1 MSLRVSKRYSR
12 DFEIYTPPSLKIK
25 KKSVSSSPPG
35 RSGNKSKLYN
45 TNRRGVHNS
54 NKGNA
59 FESLLSEL
67 AFSYDSLATINV
79 MFNSLRHAYASC
91 DIMKKDKEEHGI
103 VRLGDRE
110 RELLAAYDDL
120 GLQVSHLEKKI
131 ALLESRLIQLKKG
144 TSYSS

>member
-25 KKSVSSSPPG
+25 KKSGSSPG
-35 RSGNKSKLYN
+35 RLGNKGRLYS
-45 TNRRGVHNS
+45 NS
-54 NKGNA
+54 RVGHGNKANA

-79 MFNSLRHAYASC
+79 MFNSLRHAYTSC
-91 DIMKKDKEEHGI
+91 DSIKKDKEEYGI
-103 VRLGDRE
+103 IRLGDRE
-110 RELLAAYDDL
+110 RELLTAYDDL

-131 ALLESRLIQLKKG
+131 ALLENRLIQLKKDAHF
-144 TSYSS
+144 SC